1 MRSVTTRVAGVT
13 FERRQETLAS
23 LKLDSVE
30 IVPEPQNPYDNNA
43 LAVWAVTDAGE
54 RVQIGYVPR
63 YLAAEI
69 APCVQDKRF
78 IPGEIIGWQGGED
91 GLYIGVT
98 VQFEY
103 DDGGDNA

>member
-1 MRSVTTRVAGVT
+1 MKVITTRIAGVT

-23 LKLDSVE
+23 LRIDSVE
-30 IVPEPQNPYDNNA
+30 IVPEPANPYDSNA

-63 YLAAEI
+63 NLAAEV
-69 APCVQDKRF
+69 APHVQGQRM
-78 IPGEIIGWQGGED
+78 IPGEIVGWQGGED

-98 VQFEY
+98 ISFTY
-103 DDGGDNA
+103 DNGN